1 MWKWNYYQ
9 AFLNIV
15 ARKDYYDTV
24 TQSVV
29 HKLTVYTKWSSY
41 QLLSKF
47 LQNTSFH
54 EHCLLDFPQQERL
67 VLVQQ
72 EEKEML
78 EVQSTPLRNYLMRYV
93 MPTLTQG
100 LVEVCKVRPEDP
112 VDYLVR
118 FCNDI

>member
-1 MWKWNYYQ
+1 M
-9 AFLNIV
+9 L
-15 ARKDYYDTV
+15 DYT
-24 TQSVV
+24 
-29 HKLTVYTKWSSY
+29 
-41 QLLSKF
+41 
-47 LQNTSFH
+47 
-54 EHCLLDFPQQERL
+54 QQERL
-67 VLVQQ
+67 ALVQQ

-118 FCNDI
+118 VYNRHA